1 MKTKMPTPKRL
12 PSGSWRVQ
20 IVIDGKRVSITA
32 DTPKEAQARAIALRG
47 GILDEKKEKPSA
59 LTLSAAID
67 AYIESKSNILSPSTI
82 RGYDILKRHRFKSL
96 MQRDIH
102 TLTRKDIQDA
112 VNAEAAVCSPKT
124 VSNAY
129 GLLSATLR
137 DNGIRVV
144 GIRLPQKVKP
154 KKQYLQPEDFEKLMT
169 AARGD
174 LCETAILLAVCLG
187 LRTSEIMG
195 LCADCVDVERGTI
208 TIRRTSV
215 PDKNNKN
222 ILKEGAKNEGSQRTV
237 PCPPFIMEKLA
248 ADLPS
253 SPKAPVFK
261 FCRSALLRHVHAV
274 CQAAGIADTTT
285 HGLRHTNAAI
295 MRHLGIS
302 DHVAMERGGWS
313 DENTYK
319 KVYSYVFASAGKDAD
334 TQINDF
340 FEKIA
345 HENAHEKK

>member
-32 DTPKEAQARAIALRG
+32 DTPGEAQARAIALRG
-47 GILDEKKEKPSA
+47 GLLDQEKKKPEA

-67 AYIESKSNILSPSTI
+67 DYIESKSNVLSPSTI
-82 RGYDILKRHRFKSL
+82 RGYDILKRHRFKGL
-96 MQRDIH
+96 MGGNIYA
-102 TLTRKDIQDA
+102 LTRKDVQEA
-112 VNAEAAVCSPKT
+112 VNEEATICSPKT

-137 DNGIRVV
+137 DNGINMV
-144 GIRLPQKVKP
+144 GIRLPQKIKK

-169 AARGD
+169 AVRGD
-174 LCETAILLAVCLG
+174 KCETAILMAICLG

-195 LCADCVDVERGTI
+195 LCADCVDVAHSTV
-208 TIRRTSV
+208 TIRRTV
-215 PDKNNKN
+215 VQDRDNKMV
-222 ILKEGAKNEGSQRTV
+222 LKKGAKNVGSQRTV
-237 PCPPFIMEKLA
+237 TCPPFIMQRLA
-248 ADLPS
+248 AELPET
-253 SPKAPVFK
+253 PTAPVFT
-261 FCRSALLRHVHAV
+261 FARNTLLRHVHAV
-274 CQAAGIADTTT
+274 CEKAGITDTTT

-295 MRHLGIS
+295 MRHLGID

-313 DENTYK
+313 NEATYK
-319 KVYSYVFASAGKDAD
+319 KVYSYVFASSGKEAD
-334 TQINDF
+334 DRISNY

-345 HENAHEKK
+345 HENAHEKE